1 MKPTIAYLLLAAML
15 CACNPLKEF
24 EQKKVDTP
32 HIGAIGKEDNNL
44 VSRNF
49 LQVGKPELK
58 NAVALSAEYL
68 PFTKS
73 TFRQYKSAMEKSGQK
88 PQVNY
93 VDSIKPKPKYV
104 RLRIKDK
111 IVLKTALNES
121 GNEEVKRYL
130 ANDSDCRIV
139 SGISMYLHPMT
150 ADNLINSKE
159 LFLRTNKNGS
169 LEIEIVNGKERQQ
182 FSVPKKEIFDYELLG
197 FCWAEDI
204 YGNARIETL
213 NENGHCPD
221 GTEKSARKVEDNKSY
236 LKL

>member
-1 MKPTIAYLLLAAML
+1 MKPTIVYLLLVAML
-15 CACNPLKEF
+15 CACNPLREF
-24 EQKKVDTP
+24 EQIKVDMP

-49 LQVGKPELK
+49 RQIGKPELK
-58 NAVALSAEYL
+58 RAVALSTEYL

-73 TFRQYKSAMEKSGQK
+73 TFRQYKSTMEKNGHR
-88 PQVNY
+88 PQVNF
-93 VDSIKPKPKYV
+93 VDSIKMKPKYV

-111 IVLKTALNES
+111 IILKTALNDS

-130 ANDSDCRIV
+130 ANDSDCRLV
-139 SGISMYLHPMT
+139 SGILLYLDPM
-150 ADNLINSKE
+150 AVDILMNSEE
-159 LFLRTNKNGS
+159 LFLQTNKNGS
-169 LEIEIVNGKERQQ
+169 LEIEMVNGKERQQ
-182 FSVPKKEIFDYELLG
+182 FFIPKKEIFDYELMG
-197 FCWAEDI
+197 FCWAADI